1 MTVSMLLWS
10 SVMTWIYSCFWSTG
24 HGAVI
29 YRVISP
35 SRWRCGT
42 VLSYKSMPHAQNVGA
57 PNANSCFWAH
67 AYNPHTAT
75 QCRTLSART
84 TRQRWKHWRIGLSGA
99 IRKKIWFAAFH
110 TNILNWTRLRWR
122 EIIKFVGG
130 RDMMAWAMELLDG
143 CPTAPR
149 WTAPDCR
156 RHTLLPQPVE

>member
-1 MTVSMLLWS
+1 MTVAMLPWS
-10 SVMTWIYSCFWSTG
+10 SVCCWSTG

-57 PNANSCFWAH
+57 PLCSQLLLSPRIQPTHCDTVSYTVGKDNTSTLKTLKDWAFRG
-67 AYNPHTAT
+67 Y
-75 QCRTLSART
+75 S
-84 TRQRWKHWRIGLSGA
+84 
-99 IRKKIWFAAFH
+99 KKIWFAAFH
-110 TNILNWTRLRWR
+110 TNILNWTRFRWR